1 MEGPMREDAAAL
13 ARRLARNA
21 EAVCRHYLSNGRR
34 EGRWWTVG
42 DVANTPGRSL
52 FVRLDGP
59 EAGRGA
65 AGKWT
70 DAATGEHG
78 DLLDLIARA
87 RGLDNLRDVL
97 DEARRFL
104 SLPTPQRPEPRAPVA
119 AGSPDA
125 ARRLF
130 HAGQPITGTLAE
142 TYLRAR
148 GITYLDDVPA
158 LRFHPRCYYRADETA
173 PVETWPAMLAA
184 VTDLDGT
191 ITGVHRTWLARD
203 GSGKAPIAAPR
214 RAMGRLLGNGVRFGD
229 ARDVVAVGEGI
240 ETVLALRCVLQSIP
254 LIAALSANHL
264 TVLLLPLGVRRLYVV
279 RDNDDA
285 GANAALNLTER
296 SQRRGIETIILSPL
310 AGDLNDDIR
319 EFGLAECVEHL
330 RVQIA
335 PDDSASLR
343 VRPVSRPL
351 RQSKACRE
359 LNPISD
365 SARQRLPG
373 TDQRQMVSTGT
384 ATGSLSSS
392 SAPHRRSGASP
403 SNSSDRPKS

>member
-1 MEGPMREDAAAL
+1 MREDAAAL

-52 FVRLDGP
+52 FVRLHGP
-59 EAGRGA
+59 DAGRGA

-87 RGLDNLRDVL
+87 RGLDSLRDAL
-97 DEARRFL
+97 DEARWFL
-104 SLPTPQRPEPRAPVA
+104 SLSVPPRREPHAPVA

-130 HAGQPITGTLAE
+130 HAGQPIKGTLAE

-148 GITYLDDVPA
+148 GITYLDDLPA
-158 LRFHPRCYYRADETA
+158 LRFHPRCYYRADENA

-203 GSGKAPIAAPR
+203 GSGKAPIATPR
-214 RAMGRLLGNGVRFGD
+214 RAMGRLLGNGVRFGVVN
-229 ARDVVAVGEGI
+229 DVVVVGEGI
-240 ETVLALRCVLQSIP
+240 ETMLALRCVLPTLPMVS
-254 LIAALSANHL
+254 ALSASHL
-264 TVLLLPLGVRRLYVV
+264 AALILPRGLRRLNVA
-279 RDNDDA
+279 RDNDEA
-285 GANAALNLTER
+285 GAGAVSSVAEWAER
-296 SQRRGIETIILSPL
+296 QCIQTVVL
-310 AGDLNDDIR
+310 APRTGDFNDDLR
-319 EFGLAECVEHL
+319 EIGSTELATW
-330 RVQIA
+330 VQVQLA
-335 PDDSASLR
+335 PEDVVY
-343 VRPVSRPL
+343 VRY
-351 RQSKACRE
+351 RQW
-359 LNPISD
+359 PI
-365 SARQRLPG
+365 
-373 TDQRQMVSTGT
+373 
-384 ATGSLSSS
+384 
-392 SAPHRRSGASP
+392 
-403 SNSSDRPKS
+403 

>member
-1 MEGPMREDAAAL
+1 MREDAAAL
-13 ARRLARNA
+13 GRRLARNA

-52 FVRLDGP
+52 FVRLHGP

-87 RGLDNLRDVL
+87 RRLDSLRDVL

-104 SLPTPQRPEPRAPVA
+104 SLPGPQRPEPRAPA
-119 AGSPDA
+119 APGSPDA

-130 HAGQPITGTLAE
+130 HAGQPIKGTLGE

-148 GITYLDDVPA
+148 GITYLDDLPA
-158 LRFHPRCYYRADETA
+158 LRFHPRCYYRADENA

-203 GSGKAPIAAPR
+203 GSGKAPVATPR
-214 RAMGRLLGNGVRFGD
+214 RAMGRLLGNGVRFGV
-229 ARDVVAVGEGI
+229 ARDVIAVGEGI
-240 ETVLALRCVLQSIP
+240 ETVLALRCILPTMSM
-254 LIAALSANHL
+254 IAALSASNL
-264 TVLLLPLGVRRLYVV
+264 PALVLPQGLLRLYVA
-279 RDNDDA
+279 RDSDQAGTCAATTLIACAGRVGTEPIALTPRSHDFNDDLSLF
-285 GANAALNLTER
+285 GSAALAAL
-296 SQRRGIETIILSPL
+296 
-310 AGDLNDDIR
+310 
-319 EFGLAECVEHL
+319 L
-330 RVQIA
+330 RVQLS
-335 PDDSASLR
+335 PEDV
-343 VRPVSRPL
+343 VRFLAGVTAQRRP
-351 RQSKACRE
+351 
-359 LNPISD
+359 
-365 SARQRLPG
+365 AR
-373 TDQRQMVSTGT
+373 M
-384 ATGSLSSS
+384 
-392 SAPHRRSGASP
+392 
-403 SNSSDRPKS
+403 

>member
-52 FVRLDGP
+52 FVRLHGP

-87 RGLDNLRDVL
+87 RGLDTLRDVL

-104 SLPTPQRPEPRAPVA
+104 SLPAPQRPEPRVPVA

-130 HAGQPITGTLAE
+130 HAGQPIKGTLAE
-142 TYLRAR
+142 SYLRAR
-148 GITYLDDVPA
+148 GITYLDDMPA
-158 LRFHPRCYYRADETA
+158 LRFHPRCYYRADENA
-173 PVETWPAMLAA
+173 PVETWPAMLSA

-191 ITGVHRTWLARD
+191 IAGVHRTWLARD
-203 GSGKAPIAAPR
+203 GSGKAPIATPR
-214 RAMGRLLGNGVRFGD
+214 RAMGRLLGNGVRFGVVQ
-229 ARDVVAVGEGI
+229 DVVAVGEGI
-240 ETVLALRCVLQSIP
+240 ETVLALRCVLRELSM
-254 LIAALSANHL
+254 IAALSASHL
-264 TVLLLPLGVRRLYVV
+264 AALTLPPELQRLYIA
-279 RDNDDA
+279 RDNDGTGI
-285 GANAALNLTER
+285 GAAATLADR
-296 SQRRGIETIILSPL
+296 AVRRGIEAIVLEPRGADFNEAL
-310 AGDLNDDIR
+310 R
-319 EFGLAECVEHL
+319 EMGTGEIVSHL
-330 RVQIA
+330 RVLLRPQDVALWLI
-335 PDDSASLR
+335 SQASEEER
-343 VRPVSRPL
+343 TPCTP
-351 RQSKACRE
+351 A
-359 LNPISD
+359 
-365 SARQRLPG
+365 
-373 TDQRQMVSTGT
+373 STIM
-384 ATGSLSSS
+384 
-392 SAPHRRSGASP
+392 PR
-403 SNSSDRPKS
+403 

>member
-1 MEGPMREDAAAL
+1 MREDAAAL

-52 FVRLDGP
+52 FVRLHGP

-87 RGLDNLRDVL
+87 RGLDRMRDVL

-104 SLPTPQRPEPRAPVA
+104 SLPAPQRPEPRGPVA

-130 HAGQPITGTLAE
+130 HAGQPIKGTLAE

-148 GITYLDDVPA
+148 GITYLDDLPA
-158 LRFHPRCYYRADETA
+158 LRFHPRCYYRADENA

-191 ITGVHRTWLARD
+191 ITGVHRTWLARN
-203 GSGKAPIAAPR
+203 GSGKAPVATPR
-214 RAMGRLLGNGVRFGD
+214 RAMGQLLSNGVRFGV
-229 ARDVVAVGEGI
+229 AQDVVAVGEGI
-240 ETVLALRCVLQSIP
+240 ETMLALRSMLP
-254 LIAALSANHL
+254 EMPMIAALSASHL
-264 TVLLLPLGVRRLYVV
+264 SALVLPAGVQRIYIAQ
-279 RDNDDA
+279 DNDDA
-285 GANAALNLTER
+285 GTHAAETLAD
-296 SQRRGIETIILSPL
+296 RGVHHSIEPVVLRPR
-310 AGDLNDDIR
+310 AHDFNDDFR
-319 EFGLAECVEHL
+319 QESPAELAAWV
-330 RVQIA
+330 RVQLVPEDVAYLPTLGSGSSWPIG
-335 PDDSASLR
+335 S
-343 VRPVSRPL
+343 VQRPPYL
-351 RQSKACRE
+351 
-359 LNPISD
+359 
-365 SARQRLPG
+365 
-373 TDQRQMVSTGT
+373 
-384 ATGSLSSS
+384 
-392 SAPHRRSGASP
+392 
-403 SNSSDRPKS
+403 

>member
-52 FVRLDGP
+52 FVRLHGP

-78 DLLDLIARA
+78 DLLDLIARV
-87 RGLDNLRDVL
+87 RGLDSLRDVL

-104 SLPTPQRPEPRAPVA
+104 SLPAPQRLEPPAPVA

-130 HAGQPITGTLAE
+130 HAGQPIKGTLAE

-148 GITYLDDVPA
+148 GITYLDDLPA

-203 GSGKAPIAAPR
+203 GSGKAPVATPR
-214 RAMGRLLGNGVRFGD
+214 RAMGRLLGNGVRFGVVE
-229 ARDVVAVGEGI
+229 DVLAVGEGI
-240 ETVLALRCVLQSIP
+240 ETMLSLRCILP
-254 LIAALSANHL
+254 ALPMIAALSASHL
-264 TVLLLPLGVRRLYVV
+264 AALVLPLGLRRLYVAGDSDRAGV
-279 RDNDDA
+279 NATAIMIESADRQNIESFALRPRCGDFNDDLRKI
-285 GANAALNLTER
+285 GPTE
-296 SQRRGIETIILSPL
+296 L
-310 AGDLNDDIR
+310 
-319 EFGLAECVEHL
+319 
-330 RVQIA
+330 
-335 PDDSASLR
+335 SASVR
-343 VRPVSRPL
+343 VRL
-351 RQSKACRE
+351 A
-359 LNPISD
+359 
-365 SARQRLPG
+365 SADAGYLLG
-373 TDQRQMVSTGT
+373 
-384 ATGSLSSS
+384 
-392 SAPHRRSGASP
+392 
-403 SNSSDRPKS
+403 

>member
-1 MEGPMREDAAAL
+1 MREDAAAL

-21 EAVCRHYLSNGRR
+21 ETVCRHYLSNGRR

-52 FVRLDGP
+52 FVRLHGP
-59 EAGRGA
+59 EVGRGA

-87 RGLDNLRDVL
+87 RGLDSLRDVL

-104 SLPTPQRPEPRAPVA
+104 SLPAPQRPEPRAPVA

-130 HAGQPITGTLAE
+130 HAGQRIKGTLAE

-148 GITYLDDVPA
+148 GITYLDDLPA
-158 LRFHPRCYYRADETA
+158 LRFHPRCYYRADENA

-203 GSGKAPIAAPR
+203 GSGKAPVATPR

-229 ARDVVAVGEGI
+229 SKDVVAVGEGI
-240 ETVLALRCVLQSIP
+240 ETMLALRCVLPSLP
-254 LIAALSANHL
+254 MIAALSANHL
-264 TVLLLPLGVRRLYVV
+264 AALILPTRLHRISVA

-285 GANAALNLTER
+285 GTRAAATLVGYAE
-296 SQRRGIETIILSPL
+296 QRGIEAITLTPH
-310 AGDLNDDIR
+310 AADFND
-319 EFGLAECVEHL
+319 HL
-330 RVQIA
+330 RQAGPVELASWVRVQLA
-335 PDDSASLR
+335 PEDAAALD
-343 VRPVSRPL
+343 V
-351 RQSKACRE
+351 
-359 LNPISD
+359 
-365 SARQRLPG
+365 
-373 TDQRQMVSTGT
+373 
-384 ATGSLSSS
+384 
-392 SAPHRRSGASP
+392 
-403 SNSSDRPKS
+403 

>member
-42 DVANTPGRSL
+42 DVANAPGRSL
-52 FVRLDGP
+52 FVRLHGP

-87 RGLDNLRDVL
+87 RGLDSLRDVL

-104 SLPTPQRPEPRAPVA
+104 SLPAPQRPEPRAPVA

-130 HAGQPITGTLAE
+130 HAGQPIKGTLAE

-148 GITYLDDVPA
+148 GITYLDDLPA
-158 LRFHPRCYYRADETA
+158 LRFHPRCYYRADENA

-203 GSGKAPIAAPR
+203 GSGKAPIATPR
-214 RAMGRLLGNGVRFGD
+214 RAMGGLLGNGVRFGVVK
-229 ARDVVAVGEGI
+229 DVVAVGEGI
-240 ETVLALRCVLQSIP
+240 ETMLALRCVVPRLP
-254 LIAALSANHL
+254 MVAALSASHL
-264 TVLLLPLGVRRLYVV
+264 TALLPPPALRRLYIA
-279 RDNDDA
+279 RDNDEA
-285 GANAALNLTER
+285 GARAALALAEDAEKRSVEAMAISPRSEDLNADLRQLGLQELAANLR
-296 SQRRGIETIILSPL
+296 AQVSPL
-310 AGDLNDDIR
+310 DAALFMAAGIVA
-319 EFGLAECVEHL
+319 G
-330 RVQIA
+330 
-335 PDDSASLR
+335 
-343 VRPVSRPL
+343 
-351 RQSKACRE
+351 
-359 LNPISD
+359 
-365 SARQRLPG
+365 
-373 TDQRQMVSTGT
+373 
-384 ATGSLSSS
+384 
-392 SAPHRRSGASP
+392 
-403 SNSSDRPKS
+403 

>member
-1 MEGPMREDAAAL
+1 M
-13 ARRLARNA
+13 
-21 EAVCRHYLSNGRR
+21 
-34 EGRWWTVG
+34 G

-52 FVRLDGP
+52 FVRLHGP

-97 DEARRFL
+97 DEAGRFL
-104 SLPTPQRPEPRAPVA
+104 SLPAPQRPERRAPVP

-130 HAGQPITGTLAE
+130 HAGQPIRGTLAE

-148 GITYLDDVPA
+148 GITYLDELPA
-158 LRFHPRCYYRADETA
+158 LRFHPRGYYRADENA

-203 GSGKAPIAAPR
+203 GSGKAPVAAPR

-229 ARDVVAVGEGI
+229 STDVAAVGEGI
-240 ETVLALRCVLQSIP
+240 ETVLALRCVLP
-254 LIAALSANHL
+254 GLPMIAALSASHL
-264 TVLLLPLGVRRLYVV
+264 TALVLPIGLRRIYISQ
-279 RDNDDA
+279 DDDDA
-285 GANAALNLTER
+285 GTHAAETFANRAGNHFIEPFVLRPRTRDFDDDLRQIGRADFAAW
-296 SQRRGIETIILSPL
+296 
-310 AGDLNDDIR
+310 
-319 EFGLAECVEHL
+319 V
-330 RVQIA
+330 RVQLA
-335 PDDSASLR
+335 PRD
-343 VRPVSRPL
+343 
-351 RQSKACRE
+351 
-359 LNPISD
+359 
-365 SARQRLPG
+365 
-373 TDQRQMVSTGT
+373 
-384 ATGSLSSS
+384 ATCLLAAAAG
-392 SAPHRRSGASP
+392 
-403 SNSSDRPKS
+403 

>member
-1 MEGPMREDAAAL
+1 MREDAAVL
-13 ARRLARNA
+13 VRRLARNA

-52 FVRLDGP
+52 FVRLYGP

-87 RGLDNLRDVL
+87 RGLDSRRDVM

-104 SLPTPQRPEPRAPVA
+104 SLPAPQRPEPRATVA
-119 AGSPDA
+119 VGSPDA

-130 HAGQPITGTLAE
+130 HAGQPIKGTLAE

-148 GITYLDDVPA
+148 GITYLDDLPA
-158 LRFHPRCYYRADETA
+158 LRFHPRCYYRADENA

-203 GSGKAPIAAPR
+203 GSGKAPISTPR
-214 RAMGRLLGNGVRFGD
+214 RAMGRLLGNGVRFGV
-229 ARDVVAVGEGI
+229 AQDVVAVGEGI
-240 ETVLALRCVLQSIP
+240 ETMLSLRCIFPKLP
-254 LIAALSANHL
+254 MIAALSASHL
-264 TVLLLPLGVRRLYVV
+264 SALVISAGPLRLY
-279 RDNDDA
+279 
-285 GANAALNLTER
+285 
-296 SQRRGIETIILSPL
+296 
-310 AGDLNDDIR
+310 
-319 EFGLAECVEHL
+319 
-330 RVQIA
+330 IA
-335 PDDSASLR
+335 PDNDEAGQVAARALADRLKDQEISILSLNPR
-343 VRPVSRPL
+343 LNDFNADL
-351 RQSKACRE
+351 RQFGSERTNSF
-359 LNPISD
+359 L
-365 SARQRLPG
+365 L
-373 TDQRQMVSTGT
+373 T
-384 ATGSLSSS
+384 ALAIDG
-392 SAPHRRSGASP
+392 RSYL
-403 SNSSDRPKS
+403 

>member
-1 MEGPMREDAAAL
+1 MREDAATL

-52 FVRLDGP
+52 FVRLHGP

-87 RGLDNLRDVL
+87 RGLDRLRNVL

-104 SLPTPQRPEPRAPVA
+104 SLPAPQRPEPRAPVA

-130 HAGQPITGTLAE
+130 HAGQPIKGTLAE

-148 GITYLDDVPA
+148 GITYLDDLPA
-158 LRFHPRCYYRADETA
+158 LRFHPRCYYRADENA

-191 ITGVHRTWLARD
+191 MTGVHRTWLARD
-203 GSGKAPIAAPR
+203 GSGKAPVATPR

-240 ETVLALRCVLQSIP
+240 ETMLALRCTLP
-254 LIAALSANHL
+254 RMPMIAALSASHL
-264 TVLLLPLGVRRLYVV
+264 AALILPPGLRRICVAQDSDYAGTRAAATLIERVK
-279 RDNDDA
+279 RAGIEPIALSPRSDDFNDDLRRTGPMELA
-285 GANAALNLTER
+285 SWLRAQLGAE
-296 SQRRGIETIILSPL
+296 ETFRLL
-310 AGDLNDDIR
+310 AVGTSR
-319 EFGLAECVEHL
+319 AE
-330 RVQIA
+330 
-335 PDDSASLR
+335 
-343 VRPVSRPL
+343 
-351 RQSKACRE
+351 
-359 LNPISD
+359 
-365 SARQRLPG
+365 
-373 TDQRQMVSTGT
+373 
-384 ATGSLSSS
+384 
-392 SAPHRRSGASP
+392 
-403 SNSSDRPKS
+403 